1 MDRVFKVP
9 SNQSD
14 NITNSNNL
22 LDFDIPQGQFDLSK
36 SHVEVKV
43 LCSGFSPV
51 LGYNDATFN
60 LSGLIDSENGQT
72 ITYTPAVALVK
83 HARMVSSTK
92 GRLEEARQV
101 NEMRLQLK
109 NIQQPQSVYL
119 GTNHTDLQ
127 SIKSYEQWGGISPLV
142 DVTSE
147 NGTGSNKYLEKTVK
161 IPMSEVVNIGK
172 STFFDTSRLGDCRL
186 SVEVDRTRLSV
197 AQVDPSDDYFTK
209 VNSGLC
215 NGMLKNDAGAGAKTT
230 AVLGNADGTAEKK
243 YDEDYQEHI
252 PYYVGM
258 PVVLPDTNNGGNG
271 TIGAAPIAAEV
282 KTHITNISYD
292 ETSGEVTL
300 TFNDSLGTGATL
312 GVFILPGKNA
322 DYTSSI
328 VMNQAN
334 LVLHQIGQNNMPN
347 EIPNQL
353 NYTVYAVENDT
364 FATNTTALK
373 RQYQLEPECIN
384 AFVTLPSI
392 SNGIISSKVL
402 EEYRVS
408 INNELT
414 TDRNVPVFNPL
425 YYHKL
430 NMLGLNMNQSIR
442 NVAQKKYLVNSGLNK
457 ADQDDGEDR
466 GTFSNISGV
475 FEPMPATQDYKL
487 VEFEINNQAGI
498 PKISIFK
505 ELVKS
510 V

>member
-43 LCSGFSPV
+43 LCSGSSAEA
-51 LGYNDATFN
+51 GYNDATFN

-127 SIKSYEQWGGISPLV
+127 SIKSYEQWGGISPLI

-147 NGTGSNKYLEKTVK
+147 NGTGSDKYLEKTVK

-186 SVEVDRTRLSV
+186 SVEVDRSRLSV
-197 AQVDPSDDYFTK
+197 AQVDASDDYYTK
-209 VNSGLC
+209 ANNGLC
-215 NGMLKNDAGAGAKTT
+215 NGMLKDDPGAGAKTT
-230 AVLGNADGTAEKK
+230 AVLGNADGTAAKN
-243 YDEDYQEHI
+243 YDEDFAEHI

-258 PVVLPDTNNGGNG
+258 PVTLPVANNG
-271 TIGAAPIAAEV
+271 TIGGNPPAEV

-312 GVFILPGKNA
+312 GIFILQGKNA

-334 LVLHQIGQNNMPN
+334 LVLHQIGQNNMPA

-364 FATNTTALK
+364 FAANTTAIK

-384 AFVTLPSI
+384 ALVTLPSI

-402 EEYRVS
+402 EDYRVS

-414 TDRNVPVFNPL
+414 TDRNVNVFNPL
-425 YYHKL
+425 YFHKL

-442 NVAQKKYLVNSGLNK
+442 NVAQKKYLVNDALDK
-457 ADQDDGEDR
+457 TDQDDGEDR
-466 GTFSNISGV
+466 GTYENISGV

-487 VEFEINNQAGI
+487 VELEINNQAGL